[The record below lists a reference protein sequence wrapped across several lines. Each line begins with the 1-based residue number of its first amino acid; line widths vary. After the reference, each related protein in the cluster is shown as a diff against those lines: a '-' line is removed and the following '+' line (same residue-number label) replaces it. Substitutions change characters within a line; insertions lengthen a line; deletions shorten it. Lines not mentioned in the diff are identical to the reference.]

1 MNCRRCEHVL
11 REGELFCGN
20 CGAPVE
26 SSETTLIS
34 PTQNEITLP
43 AADRLLGQILDSK
56 YELFERLG
64 QGGMGAVY
72 KARRTHIG
80 DEVAVKVLLEK
91 FLAGHEATER
101 FRREARAAAMLRHPN
116 IVTIHDFSDGSA
128 PGGHAYIVMELVE
141 GVSLRSR
148 LKREGK
154 IDYEHAVPLL
164 RGVCAGV
171 GSAHRK
177 GIIHRDLKP
186 DNIIISTAHN
196 PGEPEIVKVI
206 DFGIAK
212 LREVDSGSSLTQTGI
227 IVGTPFYMS
236 PEQCLGEPLDPRSD
250 VYSLGAI
257 LYEMLGGS
265 PPFTGPTPTSV
276 VAKHL
281 TDIPVSLDRHGIGP
295 ELNEVCLRAL
305 AKSPDERYQS
315 VEDFFQSLQRA
326 AESARSDQVAI
337 NRQSL
342 AAQSATT
349 LTALPVDHT
358 TLVKVPAQAAR
369 TVEASA
375 RVSGLA
381 AKQTS
386 AVATPHET
394 TMVAIGLRRI
404 RRFAIAGGLVVLL
417 LSIGIGFLLRWL
429 GWMSPYM
436 AYDEFVL
443 TLIGIGLRDAIFGV
457 FLGAALS
464 ALRSGKASSGSQ
476 GVWISLIAYG
486 ATGAAIGMLP
496 FVVLRTSFFLLPIG
510 LAISGAIVGLLVYGT
525 RILVHRMK

>member
-1 MNCRRCEHVL
+1 VRD
-11 REGELFCGN
+11 GESFCGN

-26 SSETTLIS
+26 SLETTLTDPIE
-34 PTQNEITLP
+34 NEATPP
-43 AADRLLGQILDSK
+43 AVDPLVGQKLDSK
-56 YELFERLG
+56 YELLERLG

-91 FLAGHEATER
+91 YLAGREATER

-116 IVTIHDFSDGSA
+116 IVTIHDFSDGVNSGA
-128 PGGHAYIVMELVE
+128 HAYIVMELVE

-148 LKREGK
+148 LKHEGK
-154 IDYEHAVPLL
+154 IDFERAVALL

-186 DNIIISTAHN
+186 DNIIIAEPHN
-196 PGEPEIVKVI
+196 PGDPETVKVI

-281 TDIPVSLDRHGIGP
+281 SEIPVSLDRHGIAR
-295 ELNEVCLRAL
+295 ELSEVCLRAL
-305 AKSPDERYQS
+305 AKSPEDRYQS
-315 VEDFFQSLQRA
+315 VDEFYQSLQRA
-326 AESARSDQVAI
+326 AESVRPELTVS
-337 NRQSL
+337 NRHELASQAAPTVML
-342 AAQSATT
+342 LGNAPTLVEAPAHAAQ
-349 LTALPVDHT
+349 
-358 TLVKVPAQAAR
+358 
-369 TVEASA
+369 TVEVGASVA
-375 RVSGLA
+375 GLA
-381 AKQTS
+381 SQQANTL
-386 AVATPHET
+386 AIPGT
-394 TMVAIGLRRI
+394 TAISLRRI
-404 RRFAIAGGLVVLL
+404 RRFAIGGGLVALL
-417 LSIGIGFLLRWL
+417 FSIGSGFLLRWL
-429 GWMSPYM
+429 GWMSLHM

-443 TLIGIGLRDAIFGV
+443 TVIGIGLRDAIFGV
-457 FLGAALS
+457 FAGIALS
-464 ALRSGKASSGSQ
+464 ALRRSSGSQ
-476 GVWISLIAYG
+476 SVWISLIVYA
-486 ATGAAIGMLP
+486 AIGAAIGMLP
-496 FVVLRTSFFLLPIG
+496 FVVLRTSLFLIPMG
-510 LAISGAIVGLLVYGT
+510 LAISGAMLGLLVCGIK
-525 RILVHRMK
+525 ILVQRMK